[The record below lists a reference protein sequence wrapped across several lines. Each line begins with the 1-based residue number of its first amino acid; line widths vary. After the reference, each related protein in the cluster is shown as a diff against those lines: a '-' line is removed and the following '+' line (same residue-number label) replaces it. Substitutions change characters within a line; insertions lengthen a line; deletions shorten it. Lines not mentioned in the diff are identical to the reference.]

1 MEFYHGG
8 KLSFIDESFKYKSNR
23 VVYGAGLYLTTYYDV
38 AKKYTKGSRKLYKI
52 ELNQGND
59 ISDSLLPYDKT
70 IQFLKGIT
78 TKSKLN
84 LFLNRIERFIIDG
97 KKNVYNFFYIQ
108 IFFIIF
114 VVTINSA
121 RHRQVWLNIMK
132 KIILFLAL
140 SLTALTATAQLTKE
154 EKNDPM
160 RPKGMIQVGFKGH
173 FDREVNDAVS
183 GLLITRYY
191 LSGNIVGYRFL
202 VVGSHSY
209 RYYWKPKFCS
219 CSQEQRKIDE

>member
-59 ISDSLLPYDKT
+59 ISDSLLPYDET

-84 LFLNRIERFIIDG
+84 LFLNRIEKFIIEG
-97 KKNVYNFFYIQ
+97 KIKAYNMNVILLNDNLIPSNKLNELRKFYVSHNIDYEVHNNSFGFGETMVVLYNFNLI
-108 IFFIIF
+108 
-114 VVTINSA
+114 
-121 RHRQVWLNIMK
+121 K
-132 KIILFLAL
+132 
-140 SLTALTATAQLTKE
+140 TKE
-154 EKNDPM
+154 IIK
-160 RPKGMIQVGFKGH
+160 
-173 FDREVNDAVS
+173 
-183 GLLITRYY
+183 
-191 LSGNIVGYRFL
+191 
-202 VVGSHSY
+202 
-209 RYYWKPKFCS
+209 
-219 CSQEQRKIDE
+219 